1 MVVTGRIGLVLLI
14 LVSVSLNAGAQILL
28 RWGAKSGFQAG
39 LGKPVQLAVE
49 LLSRPGI
56 VGGFFCYALSI
67 VVWIYVLSRI
77 DVSYAYPFLGLGFV
91 FVAVASY
98 VLLGE
103 PLSLQRLAGTALVA
117 IGVVVIAR
125 G

>member
-1 MVVTGRIGLVLLI
+1 MTGRIGLILLI
-14 LVSVSLNAGAQILL
+14 LLSVALNAGAQILL
-28 RWGAKSGFQAG
+28 RWGARSGFAAG
-39 LGKPVQLAVE
+39 LAKPVQLAIE

-56 VGGFFCYALSI
+56 VGGFLCYAFSI
-67 VVWIYVLSRI
+67 VVWIYVLSRA

-98 VLLGE
+98 LLLGE

-117 IGVVVIAR
+117 IGVAVIAR